1 MAGLQKEIWIDVL
14 KENFYSQYGWL
25 DRVED
30 WSQYAENNTIN
41 FAAIGADPVVIKNN
55 STFPI
60 VAAQRT
66 DTALTVVMDYY
77 DTSTTR
83 IYWTREEV
91 EAAYDKLQSV
101 TKQHKQKLLQ
111 DIVTECLWNY
121 APANAAAGA
130 VACTGANRAAVIG
143 SQSTVAST
151 LAISDILVVK
161 ERWDALDFPQDGR
174 ILVLNPYHAADMARA
189 DISLALKDK
198 FASLATGTPTNV
210 FGFDVYV
217 AANTPL
223 YTKGATLAKKAFGAA
238 ADNTNDCVASVAFN
252 AGEVMKAMGTI
263 EVYYKAKDIN
273 PEQRADEIGF
283 QVRFKGVP
291 MRTTNFF
298 QQALVSN
305 RA

>member
-1 MAGLQKEIWIDVL
+1 MAGLQKEVWIDVI
-14 KENFYSQYGWL
+14 KENFYSNYDWL
-25 DRVED
+25 NRVED
-30 WSQYAENNTIN
+30 WSQYVENNTIN
-41 FAAIGADPVVIKNN
+41 FAAVGADPVVIKNN

-66 DTALTVVMDYY
+66 DAALTVVLDYY
-77 DTSTTR
+77 DTTTSR

-91 EAAYDKLQSV
+91 EAAYDKLASV

-111 DIVTECLWNY
+111 DIATECLWNY
-121 APANAAAGA
+121 APATAAAGA
-130 VACTGANRAAVIG
+130 IACTGANRSAVIG
-143 SQSTVAST
+143 SQTTVAST
-151 LAISDILVVK
+151 LTPRDILVLK
-161 ERWDALDFPQDGR
+161 ERWDALDFPQEGR
-174 ILVLNPYHAADMARA
+174 ILVLNPYHASDLANADA
-189 DISLALKDK
+189 SLAIKEK
-198 FASLATGTPTNV
+198 FASLSSGKPTDMY
-210 FGFDVYV
+210 GFSVYV

-223 YTKGATLAKKAFGAA
+223 FTKTTLAKKTFGAA

-252 AGEVMKAMGTI
+252 AGEVMKAMGDM
-263 EVYYKAKDIN
+263 EVYYKEKAIN

-283 QVRFKGVP
+283 QMRFKGVP